1 MTEIIHLPGIGNS
14 GKLHWHSLWEEAN
27 SSIRRFAPASWD
39 EPDLLDWIDA
49 LEQAVGTAPTPPI
62 LVAHSLACLLVAHWQ
77 DVSDLPIIGAF
88 LVAVPDPASPAFP
101 PQAAGFAN
109 VPERKF
115 RFPSLIVA
123 STNDPYGSLPYVEA
137 RAQQWGSELK
147 IIGAAGH
154 INGQSE
160 LGDWP
165 DGRALLRDFESRI
178 VPSTTAPS

>member
-14 GKLHWHSLWEEAN
+14 GKLHWHSRWEDADP
-27 SSIRRFAPASWD
+27 SIRRFAPANWD
-39 EPDLLDWIDA
+39 APDLSDWIAA
-49 LEQAVGTAPTPPI
+49 LEQAVRAAQTPPV

-77 DVSDLPIIGAF
+77 QVSGFPIKGAF
-88 LVAVPDPASPAFP
+88 LVAVPNPQSPAFP
-101 PQAAGFAN
+101 PQAASFAN
-109 VPERKF
+109 VPEREL

-123 STNDPYGSLPYVEA
+123 STNDPYGSLPYVET
-137 RAQQWGSELK
+137 RAKQWGSELQ

-165 DGRALLRDFESRI
+165 DGLALLRAFESRI
-178 VPSTTAPS
+178 EPSLTVLS